1 MQKYFIPKEKLKLGI
16 IDTSD
21 AFHIT
26 SVMRCRIDDEI
37 LVSDCENTYRCKIT
51 SLKND
56 LVTLKYCI
64 KKSAI
69 RNCRFL
75 FLYFKAILREIKW
88 KKSLNMALN

>member
-37 LVSDCENTYRCKIT
+37 LVSDCENTYRCKI
-51 SLKND
+51 
-56 LVTLKYCI
+56 
-64 KKSAI
+64 